1 MKKNI
6 LTGIF
11 CSLVLLFNTLKAQQ
25 TLNKTIDVN
34 GVKRSYILYLPKV
47 YTGAQKV
54 PLLFCFHGYN
64 MQASAQMAY
73 GDFRKVADT
82 ANFILVYPQ
91 GSLMNNITHWNVGGW
106 TLGSTANDI
115 GFTRAMIDTLK
126 TFYQIDTTR
135 IYSTGFSNGGFFS
148 FELACQMGEKIA
160 AIGSVCGSMTP
171 ETYAN
176 CNPNHPMPTIQI
188 HGTADPVIR
197 YMGESFSL
205 PIDSTL
211 AYWNNINQTSRS
223 VIIDSLP
230 DTNLADACKVKTILN
245 DSGLFCNA
253 LLHYKIIN
261 GKHTWPG
268 TAGSAGAGTNQD
280 FNASQAIWNFVSQYS
295 IHGKIGCQTLGNK
308 ALIKNKTVLSAYPN
322 PSNGNIEIKGL
333 KADIQS
339 YRIMNSMGQIISQGE
354 IGQQT
359 NTINVSNLVA
369 NVYFLQIGIQTLK
382 IIKVDY

>member
-11 CSLVLLFNTLKAQQ
+11 CSLALLFNALHAQQ
-25 TLNKTIDVN
+25 TLTKTIDVN
-34 GVKRSYILYLPKV
+34 GVKRSYILYIPKV
-47 YTGAQKV
+47 YTGTQKV

-91 GSLMNNITHWNVGGW
+91 GSLLNNITHWNVGGW

-115 GFTRAMIDTLK
+115 GFTKAMIDTLS
-126 TFYQIDTTR
+126 TNYQINLTR

-171 ETYAN
+171 ETYKR
-176 CNPNHPMPTIQI
+176 CNPNHPMPTVQI
-188 HGTADPVIR
+188 HGTVDPVIR
-197 YMGESFSL
+197 YTGESFSL

-211 AYWNNINQTSRS
+211 AYWNKINHTSRS
-223 VIIDSLP
+223 VLIDSLP
-230 DTNLADACKVKTILN
+230 DTNLADACKVKRMLN

-268 TAGSAGAGTNQD
+268 TAGSVGAGTNQD

-295 IHGKIGCQTLGNK
+295 IYGKIGCQTLGQK
-308 ALIKNKTVLSAYPN
+308 DIKKNETLLNAYPN
-322 PSNGNIEIKGL
+322 PSNGILEIKGL
-333 KADIQS
+333 PKDNQT
-339 YRIMNSMGQIISQGE
+339 YQLMNSLGQIISQGK
-354 IGQQT
+354 IDQQT
-359 NTINVSNLVA
+359 NTINVSNLAA
-369 NVYFLQIGIQTLK
+369 NIYFLQIGLQTLK
-382 IIKVDY
+382 IVKVDF

>member
-11 CSLVLLFNTLKAQQ
+11 CSLLLFFNALQAQQ

-34 GVKRSYILYLPKV
+34 GVKRSYIMYLPKI
-47 YTGAQKV
+47 YTGTQKV

-64 MQASAQMAY
+64 MLASAQMGY
-73 GDFRKVADT
+73 GDFRSVADT

-115 GFTRAMIDTLK
+115 GFTRSMIDTLK

-135 IYSTGFSNGGFFS
+135 IYSTGYSNGGFFS

-188 HGTADPVIR
+188 HGTADPIIR
-197 YMGESFSL
+197 YTGETFSL

-211 AYWNNINQTSRS
+211 AYWRKINHTSRS
-223 VIIDSLP
+223 VLMDSLP
-230 DTNLADACKVKTILN
+230 DTNIADACKVQTMRN

-253 LLHYKIIN
+253 LLHYKIMN
-261 GKHTWPG
+261 GKHSWPG
-268 TAGSAGAGTNQD
+268 TSGIASAGTNQD
-280 FNASQAIWNFVSQYS
+280 FMASVAIWNFVSQYS
-295 IHGKIGCQTLGNK
+295 IYGKIGCQTLGQNG
-308 ALIKNKTVLSAYPN
+308 IKKNETTLSVYPN
-322 PSNGNIEIKGL
+322 PSNGKVEIKGL
-333 KADIQS
+333 QTDRQT
-339 YRIMNSMGQIISQGE
+339 YQLRNSMGQIILEGE
-354 IGQQT
+354 IDKASASIDLSALSAQ
-359 NTINVSNLVA
+359 
-369 NVYFLQIGIQTLK
+369 VYFLQIGLQNLK
-382 IIKVDY
+382 IVKVD